1 VSWPLLLSQ
10 ARVAIQRR
18 HLIGALIMPVR
29 VRLIP
34 IARPTIDLDRL
45 ARAALLLARE
55 QAAKAARADAPPAPA
70 SAAEVRRD
78 G

>member
-1 VSWPLLLSQ
+1 MINLGY
-10 ARVAIQRR
+10 VA
-18 HLIGALIMPVR
+18 L
-29 VRLIP
+29 
-34 IARPTIDLDRL
+34 DLDRL

>member
-1 VSWPLLLSQ
+1 
-10 ARVAIQRR
+10 
-18 HLIGALIMPVR
+18 MPVR

-34 IARPTIDLDRL
+34 IARPTIDLNRL